1 MSLNLRPNLLAACV
15 LASLLASSMSPNAY
29 AEKRTA
35 ASVSA
40 GNVSAANVIAG
51 NVSASSATK
60 TLTSANN
67 IELVFVLDTTGS
79 MGGLLEGAKSK
90 IWSIVNDIM
99 QKRGGKDVQVKVG
112 LVAYRDRGD
121 AYITKVTPLTE
132 NLDDVYAQL
141 MAYRAEGGGDTPED
155 VRSALQDTLNKVGWS
170 KPGVPASKIMFLVGD
185 APPHEDYKN
194 VQDTT
199 TSAKKARELG
209 MIINTIQCGNIR
221 ETTLPWRNIAQWGGG
236 EYFAIE
242 QDGGVQV
249 IATPYDAELASLG
262 EKIGGTYMAYGH
274 ADLRKSKKAKQVAM
288 EEKVATAASL
298 APAAAAP
305 AAERAVNKAM
315 NKSAYDESDLVQQ
328 FESGSLSLDKI
339 ADSDLPDELQALKP
353 AERKAKLEQRM
364 QERKQI
370 KEKIVAVSKKRE
382 EFLAQERSKGSVKK
396 TGFDAAVAS
405 ALEKQIK

>member
-1 MSLNLRPNLLAACV
+1 MSFNLRPNILATCLFAALLAT
-15 LASLLASSMSPNAY
+15 SMSPLAF
-29 AEKRTA
+29 AEK
-35 ASVSA
+35 
-40 GNVSAANVIAG
+40 N
-51 NVSASSATK
+51 
-60 TLTSANN
+60 TSANAFATGTKEKILSSASN

-121 AYITKVTPLTE
+121 AYITQITPLTE

-155 VRSALQDTLNKVGWS
+155 VRSALHEALHKVGWS
-170 KPGVPASKIMFLVGD
+170 KAGVPASKIMFLVGD
-185 APPHEDYKN
+185 APPQENYHN
-194 VQDTT
+194 VPDTT
-199 TSAKKARELG
+199 TTAKKARELG
-209 MIINTIQCGNIR
+209 MIINTIQCGNMR

-249 IATPYDAELASLG
+249 IATPYDAELAALG
-262 EKIGGTYMAYGH
+262 EKIGGTYMAYGS
-274 ADLRKSKKAKQVAM
+274 ADLRKAKKAKQVAM
-288 EEKVATAASL
+288 EEKVAKAASL
-298 APAAAAP
+298 APVAAAP
-305 AAERAVNKAM
+305 AAERAMNKAM
-315 NKSAYDESDLVQQ
+315 NKSAYDEADLVQQ
-328 FESGSLSLDKI
+328 LESGNLNLEKI
-339 ADSDLPDELQALKP
+339 AESDLPDELQALKP
-353 AERKAKLEQRM
+353 AERKAKLEQRS

-370 KEKIVAVSKKRE
+370 KDKIVAVSKQRE
-382 EFLAQERSKGSVKK
+382 EFLAQERRKGSVKK